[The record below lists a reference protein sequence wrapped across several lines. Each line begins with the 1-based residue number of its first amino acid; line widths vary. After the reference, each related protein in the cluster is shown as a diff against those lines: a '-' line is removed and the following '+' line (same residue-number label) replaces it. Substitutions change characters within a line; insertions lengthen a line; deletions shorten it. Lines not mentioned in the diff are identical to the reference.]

1 MMDTAIDTHS
11 DVCGAFCFK
20 GKFTVY
26 VFMPVVESSE
36 GLLLKYGNLLPE
48 VCFNKILAP
57 AVSGPVCGC

>member
-1 MMDTAIDTHS
+1 MDTAIDTHS

-36 GLLLKYGNLLPE
+36 GLLPE